1 MHNRILV
8 LQISHINLKRKE
20 ILVIPFYYVCD
31 MIANINSAVLFI
43 IIANV
48 LVSMKG
54 FNDYSFLDKFKFQV
68 GKILSGE
75 KIRMFTS
82 GFLHVDWA
90 HLGFNMY
97 ALYLFGGIV
106 AGMLGVTNFLIIYF
120 LSLLGG
126 SLYSLK
132 YHKNES
138 YYSAVGASGAVSG
151 IIYASILL
159 YPEMELYLFFI
170 PIPIPGYIFGV
181 GYLLYSIYGMKK
193 QIGNVG
199 HSAHLGGA
207 IGGFAITLLLNPSL
221 FSANT
226 FMVVLLAV
234 PIVLLLLFGDKL
246 KSS

>member
-1 MHNRILV
+1 
-8 LQISHINLKRKE
+8 
-20 ILVIPFYYVCD
+20 
-31 MIANINSAVLFI
+31 MIENINRAVLFI

-54 FNDYSFLDKFKFQV
+54 FKDYGFLDKYKFQV
-68 GKILSGE
+68 RSILSGE
-75 KIRMFTS
+75 KIRLFTS
-82 GFLHVDWA
+82 GFLHVDWV

-106 AGMLGVTNFLIIYF
+106 TAMLGVPSFLIVYIV
-120 LSLLGG
+120 SLLAGN
-126 SLYSLK
+126 LYSLK
-132 YHKNES
+132 YHKDEP

-151 IIYASILL
+151 IVYSSILL
-159 YPEMELYLFFI
+159 YPGMSLYLFFI
-170 PIPIPGYIFGV
+170 PIPIPGYIFGI
-181 GYLLYSIYGMKK
+181 GYLIYSIYGMKK

-221 FSANT
+221 FYTNKL
-226 FMVVLLAV
+226 MVLLLAV

-246 KSS
+246 KSL